1 MRGAAIAPLPA
12 SKGKNMGARR
22 INAKKKIKRRA
33 HSANR
38 RAQEKADGLKPVA
51 ERDRNASR
59 PPRSTTGR

>member
-1 MRGAAIAPLPA
+1 MLATAVAPP
-12 SKGKNMGARR
+12 SKIKGDNMGSRR

-38 RAQEKADGLKPVA
+38 RAQEKVEGVKTVA
-51 ERDRNASR
+51 EHGQNAGR